1 MASYPTSAGDNPN
14 FIFTRDSDGNATTI
28 DMVVDGPRGT
38 AVTYRLSL
46 VWTGGNVDTVSK
58 WVLQ

>member
-1 MASYPTSAGDNPN
+1 MASYPTTSSDNPN
-14 FIFTRDSDGNATTI
+14 FSLTFTGDNLTQV

-38 AVTYRLSL
+38 PVTYRKLLVYSGSKLS
-46 VWTGGNVDTVSK
+46 TVSK